1 MQITFTVPIG
11 TAEPQKYLA
20 ATPEYALTSM
30 EDEAAVFELR
40 TSFTPLQNLKIQ
52 RLEHEI
58 AGGLSE
64 YLDLQIGI
72 ERITTSIRNQVNK
85 ALWPG
90 GLPEDPS
97 PEDAEEQQQQFG
109 AHLATLD
116 TGETRALSELRDMMD
131 RVAFLAA
138 WPTAVITCPPGWET
152 LHEKVMSPYV
162 IGWMRNA
169 YATAAAAD
177 IAGKLPPSA

>member
-1 MQITFTVPIG
+1 
-11 TAEPQKYLA
+11 
-20 ATPEYALTSM
+20 M
-30 EDEAAVFELR
+30 EDEAALFVLR

-72 ERITTSIRNQVNK
+72 ERITASIRNQINT

-90 GLPEDPS
+90 GVPEDPTA
-97 PEDAEEQQQQFG
+97 EDALEMEQQFNERLRG
-109 AHLATLD
+109 MD

-138 WPTAVITCPPGWET
+138 WPTAVITCPPGWKT

-169 YATAAAAD
+169 YATAAAED